1 MNSLFKMI
9 LLFLLLPGVMGNV
22 KSAEEVTGW
31 AAGEIP
37 VVVRGGTL
45 INVNNGDQISIS
57 TIVINGDTIESINR
71 GTVPN
76 GAIEIDARGK
86 YIIPGLIDAHIH
98 YKDFSGPLY
107 LNHGVTT
114 VVSLGDTYEWIR
126 AQKHG
131 IKTGQIEGP
140 RLFFSTENLDKTPED
155 LSNYFVR
162 QHVSLFDDAEDAS
175 EGMRT
180 YIADGVDAVKVYDGL
195 DRPQL
200 VAIVEEANRIDIPV
214 VGHFDDVYLAA
225 EVGAHGI
232 EHTKPVA
239 NALIDEEFKQ
249 VAMRRVR
256 KGQKVEPES
265 FMDVDRIPEVVKFM
279 IENDLYL
286 NPTLRGYDGGPG
298 LRERGFHY
306 QDFDLTFNNW
316 DLRFIPIHWR
326 LANLKEYQEIGYWN
340 WRDLTEYEVDLHE
353 RGLQNALKLV
363 KAFSDAGGKIYAGT
377 DSANMSVPG
386 LSMHQELELLVDA
399 GLSPVKALQAATIT
413 PAELMRMS
421 DRLGTVE
428 VGKTGDL
435 VILDANPLED
445 IRNARKIHRVI
456 SRGKVLDGKYNGAYT
471 NPIPKPTPFQSS
483 HYFPSPR
490 IRTVS
495 PGTLIQDGGNTTIT
509 IAGTGFIP
517 YSFARWNENKIKT
530 EFVSEY
536 ELSIEV
542 PRELLKDVGTYTISI
557 ENPDFAWG
565 SIYARGA
572 SDIVHMGVRD
582 NVSNEINVMVVWR

>member
-456 SRGKVLDGKYNGAYT
+456 SRGKVLDGKYNGDYT